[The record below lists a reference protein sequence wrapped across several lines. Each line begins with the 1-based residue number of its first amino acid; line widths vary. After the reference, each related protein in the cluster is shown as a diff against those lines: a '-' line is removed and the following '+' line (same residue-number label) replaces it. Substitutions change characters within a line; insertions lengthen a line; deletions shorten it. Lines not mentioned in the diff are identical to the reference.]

1 MVKKINQLIKRNP
14 NAKILGMSATPVR
27 TDGEDMTITIAQLV
41 GGYSS
46 KDLLFGKHLAINMD
60 LIQAIRDGIV
70 ISPKIVAFDF
80 NLENTPQYLEI
91 KEKYEKETDPVKK
104 AEYKVIYDKLMQM
117 ISKSKLDGMKEI
129 IEKNIVNKNGK
140 YIVFLPR
147 MSKERNNDY
156 ESYFNSKMLE
166 MKDNLVNIDENPEQ
180 NFIYSGLSSRENDR
194 IISEFESKLSEH
206 MKLLYAIDMLDEG
219 IHVDGI
225 SGSFMLK
232 PISSSYIKFLQEFGR
247 TVMLKN
253 LDIFILMLKFL

>member
-1 MVKKINQLIKRNP
+1 
-14 NAKILGMSATPVR
+14 
-27 TDGEDMTITIAQLV
+27 
-41 GGYSS
+41 
-46 KDLLFGKHLAINMD
+46 
-60 LIQAIRDGIV
+60 
-70 ISPKIVAFDF
+70 
-80 NLENTPQYLEI
+80 
-91 KEKYEKETDPVKK
+91 
-104 AEYKVIYDKLMQM
+104 MQM

-247 TVMLKN
+247 TVYAKEPGHIYTDAEIPVVFDLYNNYFCLNMDRKINKKN
-253 LDIFILMLKFL
+253 S